1 MASNKAYLRT
11 KFESSLL
18 NENVVDVP
26 ALRFRTKHDTIT
38 NLMTRKEVAC
48 VLNDD
53 HYVETDQE
61 TGKIIKR
68 GREIHFVL
76 EMSQLKAIRKLKDST
91 LRPMRIFIEGQ
102 YFDVRFLDLHIHPG
116 KVYNN
121 LFYAS
126 SVL

>member
-1 MASNKAYLRT
+1 LASNKAYLRT

-53 HYVETDQE
+53 HYVETD
-61 TGKIIKR
+61 
-68 GREIHFVL
+68 
-76 EMSQLKAIRKLKDST
+76 
-91 LRPMRIFIEGQ
+91 
-102 YFDVRFLDLHIHPG
+102 
-116 KVYNN
+116 
-121 LFYAS
+121 
-126 SVL
+126 